1 MFTPRSTSLR
11 DYQKEAMEA
20 LQNTQ
25 NAFVALKKHVY
36 SLEPEIGGRFLYRK
50 ATLNYSYEI
59 GSSDLKQTKEIDIL
73 THSQEYQYM
82 SDRILDLINSP
93 AGGLKRFES
102 PYFVQLYDI
111 LSRAYSAVVVQ
122 TVVYIIDTD
131 NIGYREVISSTYLI
145 ILLAILACFI
155 LGNVIIFLIWRVR
168 GKILQVYKVVEILLP
183 YEVELALDRLRQAK
197 RLISLGLNE
206 QLVSRK

>member
-1 MFTPRSTSLR
+1 M
-11 DYQKEAMEA
+11 
-20 LQNTQ
+20 
-25 NAFVALKKHVY
+25 
-36 SLEPEIGGRFLYRK
+36 
-50 ATLNYSYEI
+50 
-59 GSSDLKQTKEIDIL
+59 
-73 THSQEYQYM
+73 
-82 SDRILDLINSP
+82 LI
-93 AGGLKRFES
+93 
-102 PYFVQLYDI
+102 
-111 LSRAYSAVVVQ
+111 Q
-122 TVVYIIDTD
+122 TVVHIIDTD